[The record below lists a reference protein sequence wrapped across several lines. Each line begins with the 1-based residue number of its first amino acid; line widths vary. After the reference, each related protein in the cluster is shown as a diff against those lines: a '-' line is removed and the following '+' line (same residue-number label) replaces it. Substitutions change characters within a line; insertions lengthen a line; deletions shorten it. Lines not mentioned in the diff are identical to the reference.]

1 MSRSRAFAQR
11 LRPAI
16 YKYESSLASGG
27 EGKLSGQSVY
37 RDAADRLRVLPAI
50 KKPADAHGLP
60 KPLIVS
66 HTK

>member
-37 RDAADRLRVLPAI
+37 RDGMFCGLLSFDLALLRESLA
-50 KKPADAHGLP
+50 LQM
-60 KPLIVS
+60 PLLV
-66 HTK
+66 TLVG